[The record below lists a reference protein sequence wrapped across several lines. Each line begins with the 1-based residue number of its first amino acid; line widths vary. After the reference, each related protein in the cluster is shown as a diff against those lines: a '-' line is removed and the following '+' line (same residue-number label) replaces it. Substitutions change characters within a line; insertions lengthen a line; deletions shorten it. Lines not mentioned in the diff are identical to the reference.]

1 MGEKTYIRRRGREFR
16 AIQWNGEN
24 SEEIISFI
32 GASFVV
38 GIDYERKFIVLQSI
52 GKKIVAEKGDFIF
65 RSNDASFRPIV
76 VMSELDFKFNF
87 REVSESSV
95 SVQD

>member
-1 MGEKTYIRRRGREFR
+1 MKEKTYIKRRGREFR
-16 AIQWNGEN
+16 AVQWNGEN
-24 SEEIISFI
+24 DKEIISFI

-65 RSNDASFRPIV
+65 RSNDVSFRPIMA
-76 VMSELDFKFNF
+76 MSEVDFNSTFEKYNGKDK
-87 REVSESSV
+87 E
-95 SVQD
+95 

>member
-1 MGEKTYIRRRGREFR
+1 MEVERYIRRRGREFR

-52 GKKIVAEKGDFIF
+52 GNKIVAEKGDFIF
-65 RSNDASFRPIV
+65 RSKKSAFGSII
-76 VMSELDFKFNF
+76 VMSESDFNSAFEKYNG
-87 REVSESSV
+87 
-95 SVQD
+95 

>member
-1 MGEKTYIRRRGREFR
+1 MEVERYIRRRGREFR

-24 SEEIISFI
+24 SEEVISLI

-65 RSNDASFRPIV
+65 RINNAVYGPLM
-76 VMSELDFKFNF
+76 VMSESDF
-87 REVSESSV
+87 SSTFEKYNG
-95 SVQD
+95 